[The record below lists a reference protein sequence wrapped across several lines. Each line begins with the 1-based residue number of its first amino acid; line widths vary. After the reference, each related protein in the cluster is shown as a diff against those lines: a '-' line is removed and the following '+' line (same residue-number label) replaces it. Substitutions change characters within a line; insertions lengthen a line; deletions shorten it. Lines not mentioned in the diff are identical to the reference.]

1 MTIRIEIEAVT
12 GEQARAEAFALVGI
26 HVSQEIPGTLLQSDP
41 PVSIPAEI
49 RRQQGGLPAG
59 FGAPLQ
65 GGIYVGPHW
74 EDGKLV
80 HLIASTEDLGEQD
93 WENAKK
99 AASEYRG
106 GDRSDWFLPTR
117 EQLEI
122 VRIYAQ
128 ASFEKG
134 YHWSATPC
142 GSDFAW
148 VVYFEFGFVDT
159 YFRYDEFR
167 VRPFR
172 RFIA

>member
-1 MTIRIEIEAVT
+1 MTIRIEIEALT
-12 GEQARAEAFALVGI
+12 AEHARAEAFALVGI
-26 HVSQEIPGTLLQSDP
+26 HVPQEIPGTLLQSDP

-49 RRQQGGLPAG
+49 RRQQGNLPAA

-80 HLIASTEDLGEQD
+80 HLIAADADLGEHD
-93 WENAKK
+93 WEDAKE
-99 AASEYRG
+99 AATECRG
-106 GDRSDWFLPTR
+106 GDHSDWFLPTR

-122 VRIYAQ
+122 ARIYAQ

-134 YHWSATPC
+134 YHWSATPY
-142 GSDFAW
+142 GSDVAW
-148 VVYFEFGFVDT
+148 VVDFESGCVLTSSRDG
-159 YFRYDEFR
+159 EFR